1 MPMLVRVGQGFLAC
15 TKPGRREGSREG
27 GADNSNFKHILFTMD
42 TIFLLDNFL
51 INILNLLTTVET
63 GYKVTAYKVKSV
75 IKSLYHSPNMPLKS
89 KFRPV
94 IT

>member
-1 MPMLVRVGQGFLAC
+1 MFVDRCCVDCG
-15 TKPGRREGSREG
+15 
-27 GADNSNFKHILFTMD
+27 NFSCLFGC
-42 TIFLLDNFL
+42 
-51 INILNLLTTVET
+51 TVET

-89 KFRPV
+89 KFRLV